1 MTSEPLRVSVALCT
15 FDGVDFLEPQL
26 ESILAQSSP
35 PDEMVIADDGSTD
48 GTLEIV
54 DRFVERAPFPV
65 TVVRDPGPG
74 GVTANFER
82 AMVATTGDVIVLSD
96 QDDVWTSDRIAAT
109 RRRFAA
115 DDTLDLL
122 FADADLIDAGG
133 APIGLRLFEALE
145 ISAHERAQLASG
157 DAVPVFLRRNL
168 ATGAAT
174 AVRRRLVD
182 RSVPFPHEWVHD
194 EWLAMVAAITG
205 SIAMDESVVVR
216 YRQHGRNQIGMRTPG
231 LRQKISRVLEPRGGR
246 NHALAARG
254 RALADRLADGS
265 IVAPTDV
272 VRAAEEKAVFESLR
286 ADMSPRRLRRVGTI
300 AALALTGQYRRFASR
315 GDADVLRD
323 LLQPET

>member
-15 FDGVDFLEPQL
+15 FDGAEFLDAQL
-26 ESILAQSSP
+26 DSILAQTSP

-48 GTLEIV
+48 GTLAIV
-54 DRFVERAPFPV
+54 DGFVERAPFPV
-65 TVVRDPGPG
+65 TVLREPGPG

-82 AMVATTGDVIVLSD
+82 AIVATTGDVVVLSD
-96 QDDVWTSDRIAAT
+96 QDDVWSAERIAVA

-115 DDTLDLL
+115 DEALDLL
-122 FADADLIDAGG
+122 FADADLVDADG
-133 APIGLRLFEALE
+133 APLGLRLFEALE
-145 ISAHERAQLASG
+145 ISERERVALAAG

-182 RSVPFPHEWVHD
+182 RALPFPPEWVHD

-205 SIAMDESVVVR
+205 SIAMDETAVID

-231 LRQKISRVLEPRGGR
+231 LRQKVSRILEPRGGR
-246 NHALAARG
+246 NRALAARG
-254 RALADRLADGS
+254 HALADRLADGS
-265 IVAPTDV
+265 IAAEPAI

-286 ADMSPRRLRRVGTI
+286 AEMSPRRHRRLGTI
-300 AALALTGQYRRFASR
+300 AALALTGRYRRFASR
-315 GDADVLRD
+315 GDADVIRD